1 MPDLLTCIVIVLR
14 GLCLFGVVLGL
25 AEYASSFTKHPSRF
39 GLIGWLAV
47 SVACFAG
54 LMGWLD

>member
-1 MPDLLTCIVIVLR
+1 MPDLLTCVTIVLR

-25 AEYASSFTKHPSRF
+25 AEYASSFSKHPWRL
-39 GLIGWLAV
+39 GQNGWLAV